1 MSIIEKEGKTVE
13 QAIEKGLK
21 ELGLSRD
28 EVQVEIVSLGTSGF
42 LGILGARPA
51 KVRLKVQAQPRVK
64 KIVEAIL
71 ARMGFPGSVHSFNED
86 GGRLTAVIESDGGEK
101 YLQANNG
108 AALDALEYL
117 LGKICHQSEQDI
129 HLDIGGFRQSQGDH
143 LKTMAL
149 EMAKKVKE
157 TGQEQK
163 LQPMPP
169 HQRKVIHKTLENHPD
184 VKTFAVGEGDRR
196 RVIIAPRHGPST
208 GSASSLQAG
217 SGQRSGQAPR
227 HGPSTASGQRSGQAP
242 RHGSGQPP
250 RPASGQALRQG
261 PSTSSGQTLRQSPS
275 TSSGQRSGQ
284 ASRQGGQRSKPQPE
298 PRPKATGKPGR
309 RESSRKPQGSKP
321 PRPQGGQEQ
330 ADRQAPKPAPVETRT
345 DTGAQDAGFVP
356 RSRKKSRRP

>member
-21 ELGLSRD
+21 EMGLSRD
-28 EVQVEIVSLGTSGF
+28 EVQVEIISLGTSGF

-71 ARMGFPGSVHSFNED
+71 DKMGFPGSVRSFSEE
-86 GGRLTAVIESDGGEK
+86 GGRLTAVIESEGGEK
-101 YLQANNG
+101 HLQANNG

-149 EMAKKVKE
+149 ELARKVKE

-163 LQPMPP
+163 LPPMPP
-169 HQRKVIHKTLENHPD
+169 HQRKVIHKALENNPD

-196 RVIIAPRHGPST
+196 RVIIAPRQGSAT
-208 GSASSLQAG
+208 GSTSSPQAG
-217 SGQRSGQAPR
+217 SGHR
-227 HGPSTASGQRSGQAP
+227 
-242 RHGSGQPP
+242 SGQPP
-250 RPASGQALRQG
+250 RHGPASGPGHRQEQSPRPTDRPRASEQVPRPSPGQALRQG
-261 PSTSSGQTLRQSPS
+261 PSAG
-275 TSSGQRSGQ
+275 SGQRSGQ
-284 ASRQGGQRSKPQPE
+284 ASRQGGQRSKPQTE
-298 PRPKATGKPGR
+298 VKPKPSGKPGR
-309 RESSRKPQGSKP
+309 RESSRKPQGGKP
-321 PRPQGGQEQ
+321 PRPQESQEQ
-330 ADRQAPKPAPVETRT
+330 ASRQAPKPVPDEAKA
-345 DTGAQDAGFVP
+345 DTGVQEAGFVP